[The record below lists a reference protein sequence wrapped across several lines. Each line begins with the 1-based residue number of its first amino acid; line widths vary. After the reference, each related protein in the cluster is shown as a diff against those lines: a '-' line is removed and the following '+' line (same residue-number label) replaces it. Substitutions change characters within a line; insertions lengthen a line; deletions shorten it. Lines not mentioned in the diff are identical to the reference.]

1 MKIVT
6 KLPLLPLLLLIFRI
20 TDGEISVSS
29 SNYLTVSRL
38 SLKSAD
44 VITLT
49 PQGWLSRALKA
60 VPVTDIRDSQSAYNP
75 DNKRNSNKIPS
86 GSSSDSSRYI
96 SLVNAVKIV
105 QLIALLTE

>member
-1 MKIVT
+1 MIIVR
-6 KLPLLPLLLLIFRI
+6 KLLLLLLAVAII
-20 TDGEISVSS
+20 NGEISISS

-60 VPVTDIRDSQSAYNP
+60 VPVTNIRDSKNVYNQ
-75 DNKRNSNKIPS
+75 DNQRGSFKIPS
-86 GSSSDSSRYI
+86 GSSSDSSRY
-96 SLVNAVKIV
+96 SFDD
-105 QLIALLTE
+105 

>member
-1 MKIVT
+1 MTIVR
-6 KLPLLPLLLLIFRI
+6 KLVLLLLLAVAII
-20 TDGEISVSS
+20 KGEIAISS

-60 VPVTDIRDSQSAYNP
+60 VPVTNTNLRDKKVYEDSQRGSFKI
-75 DNKRNSNKIPS
+75 DN
-86 GSSSDSSRYI
+86 SRYN
-96 SLVNAVKIV
+96 LDT
-105 QLIALLTE
+105 QQM